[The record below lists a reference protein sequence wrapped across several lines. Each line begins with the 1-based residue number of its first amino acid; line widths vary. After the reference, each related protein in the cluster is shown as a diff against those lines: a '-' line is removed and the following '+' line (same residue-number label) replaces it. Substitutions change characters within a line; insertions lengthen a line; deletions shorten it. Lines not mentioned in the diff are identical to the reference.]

1 MVKGWCARNPFFL
14 ERRFRR
20 LFCLGFFLLDEMD
33 ITINAV
39 RIEGKHKGKNTYF
52 QKPRVDAIN
61 INVFGAV
68 GAKRT
73 IIDIA
78 V

>member
-1 MVKGWCARNPFFL
+1 MMCAKP
-14 ERRFRR
+14 
-20 LFCLGFFLLDEMD
+20 LFPGTSFQASILFSFFLLDEMD
-33 ITINAV
+33 IDVNSV

-73 IIDIA
+73 FIDIA